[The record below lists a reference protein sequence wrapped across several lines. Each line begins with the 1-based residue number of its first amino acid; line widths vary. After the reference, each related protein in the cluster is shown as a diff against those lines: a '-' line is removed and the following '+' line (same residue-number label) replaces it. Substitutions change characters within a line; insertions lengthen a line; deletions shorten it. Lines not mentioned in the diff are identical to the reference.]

1 MTSRDCLDRP
11 APSLALPGLLVL
23 LAALLAGLLA
33 CAGDPPASCGAIGRV
48 SSCPCPGG
56 AQGAQECGPAGV
68 WSACACP
75 GADAGAEVGA
85 DAVAVVDAGPEASAD
100 DAPPAL
106 DADAVAV
113 VDAPDGR
120 DASTDAGV
128 DASPDTSR
136 DTSSDLPDAPSD
148 RAPDRPDSAPDPLL
162 EQVSAVR
169 VTVTGAEREWS
180 TARTQMCTVTGGT
193 VSVGADYDTPTAVG
207 CTFLGPSTLT
217 YISGGRGYS
226 DVRAELRTGAPYLT
240 DGESVRRVNVQAR
253 GQIPGGLALTL
264 TALGCVV
271 R

>member
-169 VTVTGAEREWS
+169 VTVTGAGVAWVS
-180 TARTQMCTVTGGT
+180 ARTQSCTVSGGR
-193 VSVGADYDTPTAVG
+193 VSVGAEYDVPEQGTFVAEGPLAGPVVFGTA
-207 CTFLGPSTLT
+207 FN
-217 YISGGRGYS
+217 S
-226 DVRAELRTGAPYLT
+226 DVRGTVRQGPTYLT
-240 DGESVRRVNVQAR
+240 DGESVRRTS
-253 GQIPGGLALTL
+253 LALSGTPR
-264 TALGCVV
+264 TERYEMIALGCVV